1 MIDLGRE
8 TGPAERVQRTGRWRS
23 LRPEPRELR
32 SWSIIVN
39 EGIIATGGVLEG
51 FSGANAN
58 DRMLLLVATTTIFV
72 GMLAT
77 AGTEWSEAELGREA
91 DLAIIEEERRE
102 LAAKPD
108 EELQDLARYYEQKG
122 LEPDTALAVAQQLS
136 ARDALQAQL
145 ETEHGIVHIPTR
157 RESVVAGIGGAI
169 AYGIGG
175 IVPLLVTW
183 LLPAHLETWA
193 VLLAVMLSLTV
204 AGIVTARAG
213 KTSAARVLARSLA
226 LGVGTLVMSYLVG
239 TLIQ

>member
-1 MIDLGRE
+1 MIGLGRE
-8 TGPAERVQRTGRWRS
+8 VEPTERVPRIGGWRG
-23 LRPEPRELR
+23 LRPEPQELR

-39 EGIIATGGVLEG
+39 EGIIATGGILEG
-51 FSGANAN
+51 LSGANAN
-58 DRMLLLVATTTIFV
+58 DRMLLLVATTAIFV

-122 LEPDTALAVAQQLS
+122 LKSDTALAVAQQLS

-145 ETEHGIVHIPTR
+145 ETEHGIVRIPTR
-157 RESVVAGIGGAI
+157 GESIVAGIGGAV

-183 LLPAHLETWA
+183 LFPAHLETWA

-213 KTSAARVLARSLA
+213 RISVVRVLARSLA
-226 LGVGTLVMSYLVG
+226 LGVGSLVMSYLVG